1 MTESVLDIMSGGTK
15 APGAFNK
22 YSQIG
27 DTISGYIESVEI
39 WDVRNLNTGQT
50 ETWDDGR
57 PQKQLR
63 ILFQADPGTWT
74 PQGEDDTG
82 VRAHYVKAWN
92 PHLKSLRDGLAA
104 SGEKEPKSGAWWSI
118 RYDHDQPNKSGYD
131 TKIYA
136 YQYQPP
142 ASDVSQMLGGQQ
154 QAQQPPQQ
162 PVQQAQVPQQQY
174 QQPQQ
179 AQVQQPQQQFQA
191 PQPQQAP
198 AQQQPVAP
206 VAPVAPA
213 QAPMV
218 ATPQGQVDPATG
230 ELSNF
235 PAPVPAQ
242 QPQQPAQQ
250 PPQQQAQAPQQAQQQ
265 AGVYPWTGQPQA
277 QQPAQQPA
285 SQQVDPN
292 AGMDSQIIKLVRG
305 GIPDNVITQTLGVTA
320 EQVAQIRATL
330 G

>member
-1 MTESVLDIMSGGTK
+1 MTELANLIQGGAGVT
-15 APGAFNK
+15 GAFNK
-22 YSQIG
+22 ESQVG
-27 DTISGYIESVEI
+27 TQASGTITEVSLVQ
-39 WDVRNLNTGQT
+39 LNDYVTKQPKF
-50 ETWDDGR
+50 WDDGK
-57 PQKQLR
+57 PQMQIR
-63 ILFQADPGTWT
+63 IVFQADQSTWFPT
-74 PQGEDDTG
+74 SEDDTG
-82 VRAHYVKAWN
+82 LRSMHIKTWGM
-92 PHLKSLRDGLAA
+92 HLRTFREAMQAA
-104 SGEKEPKSGAWWSI
+104 GAAEPQVGGHLSI
-118 RYDHDQPNKSGYD
+118 RFAREEPSTQGSP
-131 TKIYA
+131 TKVFE
-136 YQYQPP
+136 YQYRPP

-154 QAQQPPQQ
+154 QQAQAPQQ
-162 PVQQAQVPQQQY
+162 PY

-179 AQVQQPQQQFQA
+179 QQPQQFQA

-198 AQQQPVAP
+198 VQQQP

-242 QPQQPAQQ
+242 QPQQQAQQ
-250 PPQQQAQAPQQAQQQ
+250 PAQQAQAPQQAQQQ
-265 AGVYPWTGQPQA
+265 PVQDPWTGQPQQQA
-277 QQPAQQPA
+277 PQPAQPQQPA